1 MNRFVW
7 LNTLGDKDIAV
18 RITDVKRIIE
28 VENGNTQVQMDNGK
42 DFFVTQSVEE
52 VLEAMGELEQAEDED
67 EDDDSDEYALARKF

>member
-67 EDDDSDEYALARKF
+67 EDDDSDEYALVRKF

>member
-7 LNTLGDKDIAV
+7 LNTLEDKDIAV

-52 VLEAMGELEQAEDED
+52 VLEAMGELEQADE
-67 EDDDSDEYALARKF
+67 EDDDSDDYPLARKL

>member
-7 LNTLGDKDIAV
+7 LNTLEDKDIAV
-18 RITDVKRIIE
+18 RIADVKRIIE

-52 VLEAMGELEQAEDED
+52 VLEAMGELEQPDEDD
-67 EDDDSDEYALARKF
+67 EDDDSDEFPLVRKF

>member
-7 LNTLGDKDIAV
+7 LNTLEDKDIAV
-18 RITDVKRIIE
+18 RIADVKRIIE

-52 VLEAMGELEQAEDED
+52 VLEAMGELEQADE
-67 EDDDSDEYALARKF
+67 EDDDSDEYPLARKL

>member
-52 VLEAMGELEQAEDED
+52 VLEAMGELEQADED
-67 EDDDSDEYALARKF
+67 EDDDSDEFPLVRKF